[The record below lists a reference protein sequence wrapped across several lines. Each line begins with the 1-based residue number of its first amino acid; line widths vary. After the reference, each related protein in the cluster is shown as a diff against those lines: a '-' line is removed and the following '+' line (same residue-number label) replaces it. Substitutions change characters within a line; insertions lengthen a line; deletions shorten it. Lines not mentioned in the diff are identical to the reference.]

1 MVQTFVI
8 SNSDYLIDLIE
19 FIAKNISGLRHHG
32 MQIYVAKIVETWY
45 SVKLQYVV
53 LINDLIL

>member
-19 FIAKNISGLRHHG
+19 FRAKNISGLRHHG
-32 MQIYVAKIVETWY
+32 MQIYVAKIVET
-45 SVKLQYVV
+45 
-53 LINDLIL
+53 

>member
-19 FIAKNISGLRHHG
+19 FIAKNISGLRHRG
-32 MQIYVAKIVETWY
+32 MQIYVAKIVAT
-45 SVKLQYVV
+45 
-53 LINDLIL
+53 